1 MPVISQ
7 FEFDSQASS
16 PPVQITTN
24 MQLVEIQ
31 PRELKFIIEVKKQS
45 SCTVHLANVTD
56 QYIAFKVKTTSP
68 KKYCVRPNVG
78 IIKPKS
84 TYSFTVTM
92 QAQKSAPS
100 EMLCKDKFLIQSTVV
115 PFGTTE
121 EEITPVMFV
130 REGEKYIEE
139 TKLRVVLTSASNSPV
154 SPVDGA
160 PKQEASYDEA
170 LSPKEPNSPVLLP
183 VNGLSKQERSCE
195 VPIPEDKLHNR
206 QLMKEEANKN
216 VTNMEESSLLEATER
231 LGPHPA
237 KAEEFYPRKDKGSKG
252 VKHVEEAKLKLVTDI
267 EELKSKISAMDSK
280 FIEAKHTIAKLNEE
294 KSHTIQ
300 ESEKLKQELAVLR
313 RRSGPRKVRVG
324 FPPLFVCMVA
334 LIALMIGFSF
344 RA

>member
-1 MPVISQ
+1 MN
-7 FEFDSQASS
+7 
-16 PPVQITTN
+16 T
-24 MQLVEIQ
+24 QLVEIQ
-31 PRELKFIIEVKKQS
+31 PRELKFLIEVMKQS

-84 TYSFTVTM
+84 TYRFTVTM

-130 REGEKYIEE
+130 NDGEKYIEE
-139 TKLRVVLTSASNSPV
+139 TKLRVALTSASNSPL

-160 PKQEASYDEA
+160 PKQEASRDET
-170 LSPKEPNSPVLLP
+170 LSPPKEPNSPVLLP
-183 VNGLSKQERSCE
+183 VNGLSKQEQSYE
-195 VPIPEDKLHNR
+195 APIPEDKLHNR
-206 QLMKEEANKN
+206 VENHSPPDMQFMKEEANKN
-216 VTNMEESSLLEATER
+216 VNNMEESSPLEVTER
-231 LGPHPA
+231 LGPLPA
-237 KAEEFYPRKDKGSKG
+237 KAEEVYPGKDEELKG

-280 FIEAKHTIAKLNEE
+280 LIEAEHTISKLNEE
-294 KSHTIQ
+294 KSNTIQ
-300 ESEKLKQELAVLR
+300 EREKLKQELAVLR
-313 RRSGPRKVRVG
+313 RRTGPRKVRVG